1 MSKQQFITDYKSIKD
16 TLKTYDGTEGKD
28 QADAIQ
34 KEAELLAEAITNYVE
49 RILSGKQCVITP
61 AAVATAA
68 LANGGGPVAAANN
81 LTGSIEDKLV

>member
-1 MSKQQFITDYKSIKD
+1 MSKTQFISDYKSIKD

-28 QADAIQ
+28 QAAAIQ
-34 KEAELLAEAITNYVE
+34 KEAELLAEAITDYIE

-61 AAVATAA
+61 AAIETAD
-68 LANGGGPVAAANN
+68 LANGGGQVDAANN